1 MSDDE
6 IKKMQKD
13 SELHADEDKKKKEK
27 IEAKN
32 HADTLAYSTEKALKE
47 YGDKVDADTKKSIEE
62 KLEALK
68 KVLAGDDTDA
78 IKKASEELTQAS
90 MKLGEAMY
98 KAAAEKQG
106 AAGAAGDGNGAKAEG
121 EKAEDKNAGAVDAEY
136 EPVDKD
142 KK

>member
-1 MSDDE
+1 
-6 IKKMQKD
+6 
-13 SELHADEDKKKKEK
+13 LHDDEDKKKKEK

-47 YGDKVDADTKKSIEE
+47 YGDKVDADTKKQIED

-68 KVLAGDDTDA
+68 KVLAGDDVEA
-78 IKKASEELTQAS
+78 IKKAAEELSQAG

-98 KAAAEKQG
+98 KDQAAKQG
-106 AAGAAGDGNGAKAEG
+106 APSGNGDEAKAEG
-121 EKAEDKNAGAVDAEY
+121 EKPKEEGPVDAEY
-136 EPVDKD
+136 EPMDKD

>member
-1 MSDDE
+1 
-6 IKKMQKD
+6 
-13 SELHADEDKKKKEK
+13 LHDDEDKKKKDK

-47 YGDKVDADTKKSIEE
+47 YGDKVDADTKKGIEE

-68 KVLAGDDTDA
+68 KVITGDDAEA
-78 IKKASEELTQAS
+78 IKKAAEELSQAS

-98 KAAAEKQG
+98 KDQA
-106 AAGAAGDGNGAKAEG
+106 AKAQEG
-121 EKAEDKNAGAVDAEY
+121 TGSSNGDAPKSEEDKGKDGAVDAEY